1 VNIVTIAIAPMFS
14 KGALVNIEMKLYIVY
29 CIYDYPDHYIVEC
42 DKWERILWMFNSTRN
57 NYDGSCI
64 YQKQKPT
71 KRDIERMG
79 VFLFFIREC
88 EKDDDV
94 DAKYEKFVKAL
105 AGVNWIQK
113 HPVIQ
118 FSNQILRGNKNAL
131 REVLFLKKKPTTF
144 FLLFDDPPSSSYFW
158 P

>member
-1 VNIVTIAIAPMFS
+1 
-14 KGALVNIEMKLYIVY
+14 
-29 CIYDYPDHYIVEC
+29 
-42 DKWERILWMFNSTRN
+42 
-57 NYDGSCI
+57 
-64 YQKQKPT
+64 
-71 KRDIERMG
+71 MG

-118 FSNQILRGNKNAL
+118 FSNQILRGNENAL

-144 FLLFDDPPSSSYFW
+144 FLLFDDPPSSSYILTLTPLFLLNLSDVAKLYNVKLNSLFKLSALKLLKKLRRQRHILHKKW
-158 P
+158 FKDTD